1 MSGQYYEFKVV
12 FCLCRKR
19 DENDLHELVVEGV
32 IIEPSPFDKLRTMQA
47 QGAFFAFC
55 VKDWLAYSYTFRMV
69 Y

>member
-12 FCLCRKR
+12 FCLYRKR

-47 QGAFFAFC
+47 QDDC
-55 VKDWLAYSYTFRMV
+55 RLYEVESTLSLLREV
-69 Y
+69 